1 MTGVSVVTV
10 VLFVTVVACVG
21 GVARMRGRCPQR
33 SGQGLCAA
41 VIVSMAVP
49 MIGMVLSILTGTL
62 HASSLR

>member
-1 MTGVSVVTV
+1 MTGVPVVTA
-10 VLFVTVVACVG
+10 VLFV
-21 GVARMRGRCPQR
+21 ARVRVRVRDAQR
-33 SGQGLCAA
+33 MGQGLCAA